1 MRNLGWLLLMPL
13 QLLFGQALECT
24 QLFNPA
30 DGATNVPITTLF
42 EWSQVTSATGYRIN
56 AGTSSG
62 GLDIFDGFNVG
73 NITSYEF
80 ANQLPPEQTIYV
92 TIIPYDDTMENL
104 SCPEV
109 VFTTGTR
116 VLPSC
121 TEIINPQD
129 GDALVSV
136 TANITWIRDFS
147 ATGYFMTIYEKDPAG
162 ILIWDMV
169 DVGNGTNA
177 QPPEF
182 KPRTRYY
189 VTIIPYN
196 LAGIAPACEPITFTT
211 GDPLPLPDCAELTSP
226 LPNSIQVP
234 LDTDLSWNPVPGSD
248 GYILSVGTAPGGANI
263 VDNLDMG
270 LDTMY
275 DLPNDLPLGT
285 RIYVQIRSIEGARE
299 SEICPLTFFDTFRP
313 TTDKLAD
320 TIPKFFTPNND
331 GANDLWT
338 VEEVEDLEIQDVF
351 VFDRYGRLLVQLG
364 PGEGWNGTTNGRALP
379 SGSYWYSVGV
389 LNFPPVKGYLL
400 LKR

>member
-1 MRNLGWLLLMPL
+1 MPL

-30 DGATNVPITTLF
+30 DGATNVPVTTLF
-42 EWSQVTSATGYRIN
+42 EWSQVTSATSYRIN

-62 GLDIFDGFNVG
+62 ALDIFEGLDVG
-73 NITSYEF
+73 DITSYEF
-80 ANQLPPEQTIYV
+80 SRQLPTEQAIYV
-92 TIIPYDDTMENL
+92 TIIPYNDTMENL

-109 VFTTGTR
+109 VFTTGIR

-136 TANITWIRDFS
+136 TANITWVRDFT

-162 ILIWDMV
+162 ILIWDME

-196 LAGIAPACEPITFTT
+196 SAGIAPACEPITFTT
-211 GDPLPLPDCAELTSP
+211 GDPLPLPDCAQLTIP
-226 LPNSIQVP
+226 APNGKQIP
-234 LDTDLSWNPVPGSD
+234 LDTGLIWNPVVGAN
-248 GYILSVGTAPGGANI
+248 GYILSVGTSPGGGNI
-263 VDNLDMG
+263 VDNLDVGMA
-270 LDTMY
+270 TY
-275 DLPNDLPLGT
+275 FDLLGDLPLGT
-285 RIYVQIRSIEGARE
+285 RVYVQIRSYEGARE

-313 TTDKLAD
+313 TTDELAD

-338 VEEVEDLEIQDVF
+338 VDEVEDLEIQDVF

-364 PGEGWNGTTNGRALP
+364 PGEGWNGTTSGGLPVP

-389 LNFPPVKGYLL
+389 LNFPRVKGYLL